1 MQKLTIYSKL
11 RLTPFTE
18 MFTYCCLYFL
28 VPPRWVIEPSD
39 VFVVKGRSIIVDCQT
54 EGFPQPRVRWT
65 KAEGTEFIIGDSPRD
80 YKAIVSSP
88 HLQVFENGSLS
99 ITDAT
104 ESDAGYYLCQASNGI
119 GQGLSKVVRLKVYRY
134 LFHRVSNS
142 RYNF

>member
-1 MQKLTIYSKL
+1 MLNFAACFSKSVTQERL
-11 RLTPFTE
+11 RNVSHV
-18 MFTYCCLYFL
+18 

-39 VFVVKGRSIIVDCQT
+39 VFVVKGRSITVDCQT

-65 KAEGTEFIIGDSPRD
+65 KAEGDSPRD

-119 GQGLSKVVRLKVYRY
+119 GQGLSKVVRLKVY
-134 LFHRVSNS
+134 SK
-142 RYNF
+142 